1 MIDAILKSGSFPPV
15 LLLFGEEDL
24 LVEED
29 AQRLFDAASAL
40 DITGMNC
47 DVLDGEGMT
56 LDAVLS
62 IARSFPMMSERRV
75 VWVRR
80 ADKLSAS
87 KGKKGADPMQQYLD
101 APSTTTFLLLTAELP
116 SADGISAALT
126 KNAATAK
133 RKISALK
140 YPFNLLL
147 NSVSYGEYPGL
158 RESQV
163 GPWLKKR
170 ATKLGI
176 TLPLGAPELLIAKT
190 GTSLR
195 DLSMEMEKL
204 ATYLGDR
211 TEATPDDIQAI
222 VGSSREFNVFELQ
235 DAVGRGDAARAVTIA
250 TRMME
255 TDRQEMLII
264 SMLARYFTSLFRL
277 IDLRGVTDRGEI
289 ARTAGIPPFKIGDAF
304 DALDKLGPGRIER
317 GLAILR
323 TAEAT
328 LKSTSTDPLIVLQ
341 SMLARMLDSPTSR

>member
-1 MIDAILKSGSFPPV
+1 MIDNILKSGSFPPV

-29 AQRLFDAASAL
+29 AHRLFDAASAL
-40 DITGMNC
+40 DTTGMNC

-87 KGKKGADPMQQYLD
+87 KGRKGADPMQQYLD
-101 APSTTTFLLLTAELP
+101 APSTTTFLLLTAALP
-116 SADGISAALT
+116 SADGISAAIT

-133 RKISALK
+133 RKIAALK
-140 YPFNLLL
+140 YPFNILLT
-147 NSVSYGEYPGL
+147 NVSYGEYPGL
-158 RESQV
+158 KESQV
-163 GPWLKKR
+163 GSWLKKR
-170 ATKLGI
+170 ASTLGI
-176 TLPLGAPELLIAKT
+176 ALPQGAPELLIAKT

-204 ATYLGDR
+204 AIYLGDR
-211 TEATPDDIQAI
+211 KEATSDDILAI

-235 DAVGRGDAARAVTIA
+235 DAIGKADASRAMTIA
-250 TRMME
+250 TKMME
-255 TDRQEMLII
+255 TDRNEMLII
-264 SMLARYFTSLFRL
+264 SMVTRYFTSLFRL

-304 DALDKLGPGRIER
+304 DALDRLGPVRIER
-317 GLAILR
+317 GLGILR
-323 TAEAT
+323 SAEAT
-328 LKSTSTDPLIVLQ
+328 LKSTSTEPLVVLQ
-341 SMLARMLDSPTSR
+341 SMIARMLESPPSR